1 MERKEYKE
9 RIEEILARGGEIS
22 AADFMEVMP
31 DVPAP
36 TVYSRIRSL
45 ERTGRIHSVGRGIY
59 VAGSKMKY
67 RPEFSEKLKE
77 ICRFLIDN
85 CEGVGYCISE
95 RGGNVYVE
103 VSKPNIGVVI
113 VALKEKYPRVL
124 DLRKSKYIE
133 SELED
138 CIFVGPMVSEAPLDD
153 FDGVVSSPLEKDL
166 VDMVARKTEGPEAM
180 AKRFQRAFEVYEVNR
195 SALLRY
201 ASRRGVRPEVEGFLA
216 ALNHERIDLITKI
229 QSFFATQPVERVWLF
244 GSFARGEE
252 RPDSDV
258 DLLVDY
264 LESSDLSLW
273 DIAGISLKIN
283 DYLNK
288 EVDLIENGYLLPF
301 AVKTADH
308 DKFKIYERTNK
319 RSEPVGAYNA

>member
-9 RIEEILARGGEIS
+9 RIEEILACGGEIS
-22 AADFMEVMP
+22 AADFMVAMP

-45 ERTGRIHSVGRGIY
+45 ERAGRIHSVGRGIY

-67 RPEFSEKLKE
+67 RPEFSEKLVE
-77 ICRFLIDN
+77 ISRFLIDN
-85 CEGVGYCISE
+85 CEGVSYCISE

-124 DLRKSKYIE
+124 DLRKSKSVE
-133 SELED
+133 SELEG
-138 CIFVGPMVSEAPLDD
+138 CVFVGPMVSEAPLDD

-201 ASRRGVRPEVEGFLA
+201 ASRRGVRPEVEGFLS
-216 ALNHERIDLITKI
+216 ALNHERIELITKI

-252 RPDSDV
+252 RPDSDI
-258 DLLVDY
+258 DLLVDFEKIKRVSLLDHVRISGY
-264 LESSDLSLW
+264 LVSS
-273 DIAGISLKIN
+273 IN
-283 DYLNK
+283 R
-288 EVDLIENGYLLPF
+288 EVDLVTNGTLLPF
-301 AVKTADH
+301 AAKTANH
-308 DKFKIYERTNK
+308 DKYTIYERTN
-319 RSEPVGAYNA
+319 